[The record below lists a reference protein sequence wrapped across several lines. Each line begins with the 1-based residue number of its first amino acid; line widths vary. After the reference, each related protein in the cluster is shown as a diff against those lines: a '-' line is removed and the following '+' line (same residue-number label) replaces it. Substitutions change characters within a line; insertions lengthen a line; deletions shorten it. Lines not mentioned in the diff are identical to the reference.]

1 MGVQRQASQVVEFAP
16 KGGQTTRSADE
27 VGHGIMALMQE
38 AAESAKHDCERA
50 MDLAHKLTMQ
60 LRAIEERASELEGE
74 VNYYRERAANAE
86 KWLAIIHKGV
96 EQTFFQK
103 NNGTNGHG

>member
-1 MGVQRQASQVVEFAP
+1 MGVQSQASEVVEFAP
-16 KGGQTTRSADE
+16 KGGQGARSADD
-27 VGHGIMALMQE
+27 VGNGIMALLQE
-38 AAESAKHDCERA
+38 AAESARRDCERA

-60 LRAIEERASELEGE
+60 LRAVEEKAGELEGE
-74 VNYYRERAANAE
+74 VSYFRDRAANAE

-103 NNGTNGHG
+103 NNDTNGYG

>member
-1 MGVQRQASQVVEFAP
+1 
-16 KGGQTTRSADE
+16 
-27 VGHGIMALMQE
+27 MQE
-38 AAESAKHDCERA
+38 AAESAKRDCERA

-60 LRAIEERASELEGE
+60 LRASEERAAEFEGE
-74 VNYYRERAANAE
+74 ANYFRDRAANAE

-103 NNGTNGHG
+103 NNAKNGHG